1 MILKYIS
8 VIILPAVFML
18 IIIYGWTK
26 KVDIFS
32 AFLIGAKDGLKTLFG
47 ILPALVGLIA
57 AITMFRTSGALQFI
71 TGLLSPI
78 TKLMG
83 IPAEIMPL
91 ALLRPVSGS
100 GSLALVND
108 ILTTAGPDSMVGRIA
123 SVIMGSTETTFYTLA
138 VYYGSVNIR
147 HSRHTVPAA
156 LLADVTGII
165 AGTFICLLFYH

>member
-8 VIILPAVFML
+8 VMIMPTIFVVIIG
-18 IIIYGWTK
+18 YGWAK

-32 AFLIGAKDGLKTLFG
+32 AFLAGAKEGLKTLFG

-78 TKLMG
+78 TRLIG

-108 ILTTAGPDSMVGRIA
+108 IFTTAGPDSLVGRIA
-123 SVIMGSTETTFYTLA
+123 SVVMGSTETTFYTLA
-138 VYYGSVNIR
+138 VYFGAVKIQK
-147 HSRHTVPAA
+147 SRHTVLAA
-156 LLADVTGII
+156 LLADATGIV
-165 AGTFICLLFYH
+165 AGTIICLLFYY

>member
-8 VIILPAVFML
+8 VMIMPFIFVVIIG
-18 IIIYGWTK
+18 YGWAN

-32 AFLIGAKDGLKTLFG
+32 AFLTGAKDGLKTLFG

-57 AITMFRTSGALQFI
+57 AITMFRTSGALHFL

-78 TKLMG
+78 TRLLG

-100 GSLALVND
+100 GSLALLND
-108 ILTTAGPDSMVGRIA
+108 VLLTAGPDSMIGRMA
-123 SVIMGSTETTFYTLA
+123 SVVMGSTETTFYTLA
-138 VYYGSVNIR
+138 VYYGAVGIQK
-147 HSRHTVPAA
+147 SRHTVPAA
-156 LLADVTGII
+156 LLADATGII
-165 AGTFICLLFYH
+165 GGTLICLLFY